1 MPMSMQDLPG
11 ELSEEYWERLTL
23 SQGRDLSSQ
32 GHNSGRT
39 VRRHWNTWPVVLILI
54 EEFSHN
60 IGRHGT
66 CSEDQAE
73 TPQPKFAFV
82 RHKYRP
88 NKKMLHKWENVCFKT
103 TDCAKYQ
110 IICTFIVPSV
120 YEVQDGVE
128 LVLFYFCLSPNSENH
143 LM

>member
-1 MPMSMQDLPG
+1 MGKCM
-11 ELSEEYWERLTL
+11 
-23 SQGRDLSSQ
+23 
-32 GHNSGRT
+32 
-39 VRRHWNTWPVVLILI
+39 
-54 EEFSHN
+54 
-60 IGRHGT
+60 
-66 CSEDQAE
+66 
-73 TPQPKFAFV
+73 
-82 RHKYRP
+82 
-88 NKKMLHKWENVCFKT
+88 FKT